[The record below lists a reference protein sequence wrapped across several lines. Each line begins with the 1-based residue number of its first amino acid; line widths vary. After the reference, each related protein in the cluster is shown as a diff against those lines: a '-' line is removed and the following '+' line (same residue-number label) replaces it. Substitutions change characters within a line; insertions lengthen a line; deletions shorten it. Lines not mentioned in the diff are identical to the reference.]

1 MKATALFSII
11 ILFLLISSS
20 ITSAGQFYSYR
31 DRVIICLVT
40 LEHADANQL
49 ADVLAPFLSPHG
61 NISAY
66 PPTNAL
72 IIKDQPSVV
81 KMLIKAVKG
90 RPDLSECQN
99 FDHVPEGTDK

>member
-61 NISAY
+61 N
-66 PPTNAL
+66 L